1 MSDDIHALVGLY
13 VVDALEDDERERFEA
28 HLPDCTACTDEVAEF
43 RATTS
48 RLSGLMAENPPPA
61 LRSAIMERI
70 GATRQAS
77 PVVRLDQARPR
88 RASRR
93 WIAPALAAAAAVVAL
108 LLGIGWGM
116 THRAL
121 DREESITAVLTA
133 PDAETIPLDGSA
145 PGDMHLV
152 YSPSQDHSVVVA
164 DGLADVPSDRTY
176 ALWFISEDGTP
187 SPAGLFRPDKGH
199 ARTIITGTPKGYKAL
214 GVTEE
219 PSGGSP
225 QPTGPILMVGN
236 VV

>member
-1 MSDDIHALVGLY
+1 MSDDVHALVGLY
-13 VVDALEDDERERFEA
+13 VVDALEDEELAQFEA
-28 HLPDCTACTDEVAEF
+28 HLPDCAACADEVAEF

-48 RLSGLMAENPPPA
+48 RLGGLMAENPPPA

-70 GATRQAS
+70 GAIRQVS
-77 PVVRLDQARPR
+77 PVASLDEARTRR
-88 RASRR
+88 RASR
-93 WIAPALAAAAAVVAL
+93 WIAPALAAAAAVVAI
-108 LLGIGWGM
+108 LLGVGWGM

-121 DREESITAVLTA
+121 DREQTITAVLTA
-133 PDAETIPLDGSA
+133 PDAATIPLDGSA

-152 YSPSQDHSVVVA
+152 YSPSQDRSVVVA

-176 ALWFISEDGTP
+176 ALWFIADDGTP
-187 SPAGLFRPDKGH
+187 SPAGLFRPDGGH
-199 ARTIITGTPKGYKAL
+199 TTQIITGTPKGYKAL

-225 QPTGPILMVGN
+225 LPTGPILMVGN